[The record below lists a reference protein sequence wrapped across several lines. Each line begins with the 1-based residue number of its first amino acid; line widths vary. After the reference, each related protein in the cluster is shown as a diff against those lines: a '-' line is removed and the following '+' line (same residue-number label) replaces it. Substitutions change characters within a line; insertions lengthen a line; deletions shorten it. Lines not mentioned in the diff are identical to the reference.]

1 MTPETFLDGKVSL
14 YCGDCLT
21 VMDVLEPESVD
32 AIVTDPPYHLTSIVK
47 RFGGENAAPAKE
59 GTDGLFARSS
69 RGFMGKQ
76 WDGGDIAFRPE
87 TWARALRVL
96 KPGGHLL
103 AFSAARNFGLMQVA
117 IEAAGFETRDCILD
131 LVESDTHVENFIG
144 SLSDEQRAQ
153 FFRCVEESNAGG
165 LMAWLFGTGFP
176 KSHNIAFDYEK
187 RLCEEIERKGR
198 KVWVYRDTGEDMRR
212 APPFRHPLA
221 RQWAGWGSALKP
233 AFEPIVMARKPL
245 AEGMSIA
252 DNVERYGAGALNI
265 DATRVGAAIEYRAGG
280 LHRGS
285 GSTVGSFTGSTSFER
300 EASGRWPANIV
311 HDGSAEVAAAFP
323 QVGGAGVAR
332 ELKRNAKPGRADGY
346 GMDRGDNPPSG
357 MSYADSGSAARF
369 YYSAKADADDRL
381 GSGHPTIKRIDLIQY
396 LVRMVTAPG
405 QTVLDC
411 FAGTGTTGAA
421 AFREGR
427 RAILIEREP
436 EYQDDI
442 RRRMRLCLAGPEERA
457 RETIKQK
464 TKDAAIDAGPL
475 FGGL

>member
-1 MTPETFLDGKVSL
+1 MTPETFLDGKVQL

-32 AIVTDPPYHLTSIVK
+32 AVLTDPPYHLTSIVK
-47 RFGGENAAPAKE
+47 RFGAENAAPAKE

-103 AFSAARNFGLMQVA
+103 AFSASRNVGLMQVA

-131 LVESDTHVENFIG
+131 LIESDTHIENFIG

-176 KSHNIAFDYEK
+176 KSHNIALDYEK
-187 RLCEEIERKGR
+187 RLCEEIERGGR
-198 KVWVYRDTGEDMRR
+198 KVWVYRDTGEDMARS
-212 APPFRHPLA
+212 APFRHPLA

-245 AEGMSIA
+245 AEGLSIA
-252 DNVERYGAGALNI
+252 DNVERYGTGAINI
-265 DATRVGAAIEYRAGG
+265 DATRIGAPIEYRAGG

-285 GSTVGSFTGSTSFER
+285 GSTVGSFTGSTSSER
-300 EASGRWPANIV
+300 EAAGRWPANIT
-311 HDGSAEVAAAFP
+311 HDGSAEVQSLFPDSVSTGGQASLGAFRS
-323 QVGGAGVAR
+323 GAIYGNGVDSR
-332 ELKRNAKPGRADGY
+332 EQRDPGF
-346 GMDRGDNPPSG
+346 GD
-357 MSYADSGSAARF
+357 AGSAARF

-381 GSGHPTIKRIDLIQY
+381 GSSHPTIKRVDLIQY
-396 LVRMVTAPG
+396 LVRLITAPG

-411 FAGTGTTGAA
+411 FAGTGTTGEA

-427 RAILIEREP
+427 RAILIEREA
-436 EYQDDI
+436 EYQEDI